1 MRSLK
6 LLLEHSASSTIAVE
20 FTPNKRVD
28 SSHQSEAS
36 LEREFIATLKA
47 QGYEHA
53 HITDEKALES
63 NLRTKLE
70 ELNSTTLSETE
81 WQRFF
86 KQVLARANT
95 SIVEKSQLIQE
106 DYIQPLERDNGSII
120 NFKLI
125 DKADIHKNS
134 LQVINQYQAQSS
146 TRSHRYDVTI
156 LVNGLPLVHIE
167 LKRRGISLKEAFRQI
182 NRYGRESF
190 FSGSGL
196 FEFVQIFVISNG
208 TQSKYYSNTTRDF
221 HIKTQN
227 GITTSKTSNS
237 FEFTSY
243 FSDAKNNII
252 SDLIDFTKSF
262 FARHTLLNILMS
274 YCVLDVDRKLLVLR
288 PYQIAACEKILQ
300 KIAISY
306 FNKFYEQAS
315 EQKSGGYIWHT
326 TGSGKTLTSF
336 KTALLVSKIPEI
348 TKVLFVV
355 DRKDLDYQTMREY
368 DLFQKGAATGSKSTK
383 ELQARLH
390 SKDKE
395 HKIIITTIQKLSR
408 FIAQAKDSEI
418 FDKHIVMIFDECH
431 RSQFGQMQKD
441 IAKAFKKLYLFGF
454 TGTPIFVQNA
464 QDEIQ
469 TTQQV
474 FGECLHRYTII
485 HAIRDN
491 NVLPFRVSYHTTT
504 KLKDEIKNKQA
515 PAIDAEEV
523 LLARERIEHITRYIL
538 EHFATHTKRTKS
550 YALNGRHTLGFNAIF
565 ATQSIPMAMRY
576 YEEFQAQQANL
587 SQEKALKVGI
597 IYSYAPNDEQGEEN
611 SEDTTSLP
619 KSQRDFLDSAIA
631 DYNAMFKCKFDSS
644 SDNFHNYY
652 KDFSLRLKN
661 RELDLAIVVNMF
673 LTGFDATTLNTLYVD
688 KSLRYHGL
696 LQAYSRTNRILNSI
710 KSFGNIITF
719 RDLQKNTDDTLALF
733 SDENARG
740 IVFLRSLEEYLHGYT
755 DDKGKHKGYNELL
768 QSLQT
773 RFPLSSFLDSTLKQ
787 SDKRDFLALFGEI
800 LKLRNILEVFDDFSD
815 PLSERDRQD
824 YQSYYIDTYES
835 LRTKDQAEKQ
845 SVLDKV
851 EFEVELLKHI
861 EISIEY
867 ILELIDKYHKHQ
879 DKQSY
884 EDIVK
889 LLDSSLSLRSKKEL
903 LLRFIESLN
912 PQSDVAKDFGAY
924 IAARKDES
932 LSSIITE
939 LDLKPEKTRA
949 FMRDAFERGELRD
962 YGQAFGEI
970 LPPSPLFGKG
980 AKQTHKIRSLA
991 LQKLQELFE
1000 LFRGL
1005 ELRQERWNG
1014 ITREPEQSTAS
1025 KAQQLNMTNPLY
1037 LRLDFKQ
1044 GKQEWSHI
1052 CAIYLK

>member
-6 LLLEHSASSTIAVE
+6 LLAQSTASTIAVE
-20 FTPNKRVD
+20 WTPSKKVD
-28 SSHQSEAS
+28 SSYQSES
-36 LEREFIATLKA
+36 QLEKELIATLQA
-47 QGYEHA
+47 QGYEYA
-53 HITDEKALES
+53 PITDEKSLES

-70 ELNSTTLSETE
+70 TLNSTTLSDTE

-86 KQVLARANT
+86 KQVLARANA

-106 DYIQPLERDNGSII
+106 DYIQPLERDNGSTI

-134 LQVINQYQAQSS
+134 LQVINQFQAQSP

-221 HIKTQN
+221 HIKTQQ
-227 GITTSKTSNS
+227 GIKTTKTSNS

-243 FSDAKNNII
+243 FSDEKNTII
-252 SDLIDFTKSF
+252 NDLIDFAKSF
-262 FARHTLLNILMS
+262 FARHTLLNILCH

-306 FNKFYEQAS
+306 HNKFYEKAS

-336 KTALLVSKIPEI
+336 KTAQLVSKIPEI

-368 DLFQKGAATGSKSTK
+368 DRFQKGAATGSKNTK

-390 SKDKE
+390 SKDKD

-418 FDKHIVMIFDECH
+418 FDEHIVMIFDECH

-441 IAKAFKKLYLFGF
+441 ISKAFKKLYLFGF
-454 TGTPIFVQNA
+454 TGTPIFAANA
-464 QDEIQ
+464 LGFE
-469 TTQQV
+469 TTERV
-474 FGECLHRYTII
+474 FGACLHRYTII
-485 HAIRDN
+485 HAIRDS
-491 NVLPFRVSYHTTT
+491 NVLPFRVSYHATA
-504 KLKDEIKNKQA
+504 KLKDEITDRQV
-515 PAIDAEEV
+515 PAIDTEEI
-523 LLARERIEHITRYIL
+523 LLAKERIAQITSYIL
-538 EHFATHTKRTKS
+538 EHFATHTKRNAKS
-550 YALNGRHTLGFNAIF
+550 YTLNGRHTLGFNAIF

-576 YEEFQAQQANL
+576 YEEFQAQQASL
-587 SQEKALKVGI
+587 PESQRLKVGI
-597 IYSYAPNDEQGEEN
+597 IYSYAPNDEQEEEN
-611 SEDTTSLP
+611 SEDTASLP
-619 KSQRDFLDSAIA
+619 KSQRDFLDSAIN
-631 DYNAMFKCKFDSS
+631 DYNAAFKCKFDSS
-644 SDNFHNYY
+644 ADNFHNYY
-652 KDFSLRLKN
+652 KDFSLKLKN

-688 KSLRYHGL
+688 KSLRHHGL

-710 KSFGNIITF
+710 KSFGNIIAF
-719 RDLQKNTDDTLALF
+719 RDLQKNTDDALALF
-733 SDENARG
+733 SDENAKG

-755 DDKGKHKGYNELL
+755 DDKGEHKGYHELL
-768 QSLQT
+768 QALHT
-773 RFPLSSFLDSTLKQ
+773 RFPLDSFLESTLKQ
-787 SDKRDFLALFGEI
+787 SDKKDFLALFGEI

-824 YQSYYIDTYES
+824 YQSYYIDIYES
-835 LRTKDQAEKQ
+835 LRAKDQAEKH
-845 SVLDKV
+845 SVLDEV
-851 EFEVELLKHI
+851 EFEVELLKQV
-861 EISIEY
+861 EVSIEY
-867 ILELIDKYHKHQ
+867 ILELIAKYHKHK
-879 DKQSY
+879 DKHSY
-884 EDIVK
+884 EHIVK

-912 PQSDVAKDFGAY
+912 PQSDVAKDFSTY
-924 IAARKDES
+924 INARKDES

-939 LDLKPEKTRA
+939 LKLKPEKTRA
-949 FMRDAFERGELRD
+949 FIQDAFERGELRD

-980 AKQTHKIRSLA
+980 AEQTSEIRKQA

-1005 ELRQERWNG
+1005 ELRQER
-1014 ITREPEQSTAS
+1014 
-1025 KAQQLNMTNPLY
+1025 
-1037 LRLDFKQ
+1037 
-1044 GKQEWSHI
+1044 
-1052 CAIYLK
+1052 